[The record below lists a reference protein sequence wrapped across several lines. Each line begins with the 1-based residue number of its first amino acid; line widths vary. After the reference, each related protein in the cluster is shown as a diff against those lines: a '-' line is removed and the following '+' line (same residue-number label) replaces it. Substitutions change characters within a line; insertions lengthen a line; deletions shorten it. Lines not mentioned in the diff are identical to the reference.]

1 MKKIFL
7 MMALAATALF
17 TVTSCDKKDDDDN
30 SGKVDNNNVELTAP
44 PYLDVATV
52 INITQDNAQN
62 IKQLRMMESG
72 AYMITRESGAQ
83 AARLTR
89 GEPGDLLY
97 EFGKYTYN
105 NGKYV
110 FDNGMTI
117 SFEPSGQNYEITI
130 MWKDGTTIKTTGTI
144 NKSTGIP
151 DNVITRNLCSRPWTI
166 ERLFASGKF
175 GGVKLGKEIKIPVN
189 LADIKAWFEEN
200 GGKLKD
206 QFDANTIILGI
217 FFDSQGLFTI
227 NYQNRDA
234 DVGVWR
240 WSDMNNGKL
249 SYNWNDKLKAIS
261 LFTGSASVSFE
272 KSPERCKLV
281 LNGNVDGYD
290 IDFTFTLK

>member
-1 MKKIFL
+1 
-7 MMALAATALF
+7 MAIAATALF
-17 TVTSCDKKDDDDN
+17 TVTSCDKNDDDDD
-30 SGKVDNNNVELTAP
+30 SKKVDNTNVELTAP
-44 PYLDVATV
+44 PYQDVATV
-52 INITQDNAQN
+52 LNITQANAQG

-72 AYMITRESGAQ
+72 AYMITRETGAQ

-89 GEPGDLLY
+89 GESGDLLY
-97 EFGKYTYN
+97 ELGKYTYKS
-105 NGKYV
+105 GKYL

-117 SFEPSGQNYEITI
+117 SFEPSGQAYEITI
-130 MWKDGTTIKTTGTI
+130 TWESGTTIKTTGTI
-144 NKSTGIP
+144 DKSTGVS
-151 DNVITRNLCSRPWTI
+151 DGVMTRNLCSRPWTI
-166 ERLFASGKF
+166 ERLYASGKF
-175 GGVKLGKEIKIPVN
+175 DGVKLGKEIKIPVN
-189 LADIKAWFEEN
+189 LTEVKAWFEEN

-206 QFDANTIILGI
+206 QFNANTIIQGI
-217 FFDSQGLFTI
+217 YFDSQGLFTI

-249 SYNWNDKLKAIS
+249 VYNWNDKLKAIS
-261 LFTGSASVSFE
+261 LFTGNASVSFE